1 MARTA
6 APRQTVPTRKP
17 AAKRPKLIKCDSPQI
32 KTKKKTEFDPAV
44 LKRKIRE
51 KGGEILGTVEGTRRS
66 LAKTPLPPKLLVKH
80 ESGHKA
86 KSRKLIE
93 LPIAKRPRGKR

>member
-6 APRQTVPTRKP
+6 KP
-17 AAKRPKLIKCDSPQI
+17 PAKRPKLIKTNSP
-32 KTKKKTEFDPAV
+32 KRVVKKKINFDPAV

-66 LAKTPLPPKLLVKH
+66 LAKTPLPPKLLTKH
-80 ESGHKA
+80 ESEHKA
-86 KSRKLIE
+86 KSNKLVE
-93 LPIAKRPRGKR
+93 LPIAKKPRGKR